1 MGMTTFKS
9 NPISIYIRFF
19 TGALLLFAGS
29 LLFSSCSTTQTVVDK
44 TTKTVTRTTKDISRK
59 IVLSDEDLKRKVGMF
74 NFENNTLQKTQN
86 FQEIFH
92 KGLPEYLIDQCPGI
106 ILLNPAAG
114 GLLNALKEPPKLKS
128 GIIDGYALTILGRQL
143 GLNAVVTGSL
153 EDIRIIDELQGVLW
167 TKGTQH
173 LVLIF
178 IRVAVFDTRTATK
191 ILDNTFDRRIEI
203 DDLEYR
209 MIQESEQIKL
219 PELNE
224 TLNRLLSDIGDSIC
238 DTIRDQPWDGY
249 ITEID
254 GDRYLIPSGTE
265 VGLEPGD
272 ILEVF
277 DGSRI
282 MEGIGGQH
290 FFVPGLKIGEI
301 EIVAITQDRLE
312 AKLVSGKEIK
322 KGSTVRRK

>member
-1 MGMTTFKS
+1 MTPYNS
-9 NPISIYIRFF
+9 DQIPVYIR
-19 TGALLLFAGS
+19 LFAGTLI
-29 LLFSSCSTTQTVVDK
+29 LLTGFFIFIGCSTTQKVVEK
-44 TTKTVTRTTKDISRK
+44 TTKTVTRTTRDISRK
-59 IVLSDEDLKRKVGMF
+59 IALSDEDLKRKVGMF
-74 NFENNTLQKTQN
+74 NFGNNILRKTQN

-92 KGLPEYLIDQCPGI
+92 KGLPEYLNDHCPGI
-106 ILLNPAAG
+106 ILLNPSAR
-114 GLLNALKEPPKLKS
+114 GLLNTLKEPPKLKS
-128 GIIDGYALTILGRQL
+128 GLIDGYALTILGRQL

-153 EDIRIIDELQGVLW
+153 EDIRVIDELQGVLW
-167 TKGTQH
+167 TKDTQH
-173 LVLIF
+173 LVLVF
-178 IRVAVFDTRTATK
+178 IRVEVFDTRTATK

-209 MIQESEQIKL
+209 MIQENEHIKL

-224 TLNRLLSDIGDSIC
+224 TLNRLLTDIGDSIC
-238 DTIRDQPWDGY
+238 DAIRDQPWDGY

-282 MEGIGGQH
+282 MEGVGGQH

-312 AKLVSGKEIK
+312 AKLVSGENIK

>member
-1 MGMTTFKS
+1 MTPS
-9 NPISIYIRFF
+9 NSDRIPVYIRLSAD
-19 TGALLLFAGS
+19 ALILLIGCLIFIGCA
-29 LLFSSCSTTQTVVDK
+29 TTQSVVEK
-44 TTKTVTRTTKDISRK
+44 TTKTVTRTTRDISRK

-74 NFENNTLQKTQN
+74 NFENNTLRKTQN

-92 KGLPEYLIDQCPGI
+92 KGLPEYLTDQCPGI

-114 GLLNALKEPPKLKS
+114 GLLNALKKPPKLKS
-128 GIIDGYALTILGRQL
+128 GIVDGYALTILGRQL

-153 EDIRIIDELQGVLW
+153 EDIRVIDELQGVLW
-167 TKGTQH
+167 TKDTQH
-173 LVLIF
+173 LLQVF
-178 IRVAVFDTRTATK
+178 IRVEVFDTRTATK
-191 ILDNTFDRRIEI
+191 ILDDTFDRRIEI

-209 MIQESEQIKL
+209 IIQQNEQIKL

-224 TLNRLLSDIGDSIC
+224 TLNRLLTDIGESIC
-238 DTIRDQPWDGY
+238 DAIRDQPWDGY
-249 ITEID
+249 ITELD
-254 GDRYLIPSGTE
+254 DDRYVIPSGTE

-301 EIVAITQDRLE
+301 EIVAITANRLE
-312 AKLVSGKEIK
+312 AKLVSGGDIK

>member
-1 MGMTTFKS
+1 MTS
-9 NPISIYIRFF
+9 YNSDQIPVCIR
-19 TGALLLFAGS
+19 LFAGA
-29 LLFSSCSTTQTVVDK
+29 LVLITGFLIFIGCAATQTVVEK
-44 TTKTVTRTTKDISRK
+44 TTKTVTRTTRDISRK
-59 IVLSDEDLKRKVGMF
+59 IVLSDEDLKRKVGIF
-74 NFENNTLQKTQN
+74 NFENNTSQKTLN

-92 KGLPEYLIDQCPGI
+92 KGLPEYLSDQCSGI

-114 GLLNALKEPPKLKS
+114 GLLNALKKPPKLET
-128 GIIDGYALTILGRQL
+128 GLIDGYALTIFGRQL
-143 GLNAVVTGSL
+143 GLNAIVTGGL
-153 EDIRIIDELQGVLW
+153 EDIRVIDELQGVLW
-167 TKGTQH
+167 TKDTQH
-173 LVLIF
+173 LVQVF
-178 IRVAVFDTRTATK
+178 IRVEVFDTRTATK

-224 TLNRLLSDIGDSIC
+224 TLTRLLTDIGDSIC
-238 DTIRDQPWDGY
+238 DAIRDQPWDGY

-282 MEGIGGQH
+282 MEGVGGQH

-301 EIVAITQDRLE
+301 EIVTITEDRLE
-312 AKLVSGKEIK
+312 AKLVSGEDIK

>member
-1 MGMTTFKS
+1 
-9 NPISIYIRFF
+9 
-19 TGALLLFAGS
+19 
-29 LLFSSCSTTQTVVDK
+29 
-44 TTKTVTRTTKDISRK
+44 
-59 IVLSDEDLKRKVGMF
+59 MF
-74 NFENNTLQKTQN
+74 NFENNTLRKTQN

-92 KGLPEYLIDQCPGI
+92 KGLPEYLNGQCPGI

-128 GIIDGYALTILGRQL
+128 GLIDGYALTILGRQL

-153 EDIRIIDELQGVLW
+153 EDIRVIDELQGVLW
-167 TKGTQH
+167 TKDTQH
-173 LVLIF
+173 LVMIF
-178 IRVAVFDTRTATK
+178 IRVAIFDTRTATK
-191 ILDNTFDRRIEI
+191 ILDDTLDRRIEI

-209 MIQESEQIKL
+209 MIRQSEQIKL

-224 TLNRLLSDIGDSIC
+224 TLKRLLTDIGESIC
-238 DTIRDQPWDGY
+238 DAIRDQPWDGY
-249 ITEID
+249 ITGID
-254 GDRYLIPSGTE
+254 SDRYVIPSGAE
-265 VGLEPGD
+265 VGLEAGD

-301 EIVAITQDRLE
+301 EIIAITADKLF
-312 AKLVSGKEIK
+312 AKLVSGENIE

>member
-1 MGMTTFKS
+1 MTPYNSDQITV
-9 NPISIYIRFF
+9 YIRLIAGALMLF
-19 TGALLLFAGS
+19 TGFFIFIGCA
-29 LLFSSCSTTQTVVDK
+29 TTRTVVDK
-44 TTKTVTRTTKDISRK
+44 TTKTVTRTTRDISRK
-59 IVLSDEDLKRKVGMF
+59 IVLSDEDLKRKVGIF
-74 NFENNTLQKTQN
+74 NFENNTLKETQN

-92 KGLPEYLIDQCPGI
+92 KGLPEYLNDQCPGI
-106 ILLNPAAG
+106 ILLDPTAG

-128 GIIDGYALTILGRQL
+128 GLIDGYTLTVLGRQL

-153 EDIRIIDELQGVLW
+153 EDIRVIDELQGVLW
-167 TKGTQH
+167 TKDTQH
-173 LVLIF
+173 LVLLF
-178 IRVAVFDTRTATK
+178 IRVEVFDTRTATK

-203 DDLEYR
+203 DDLDYR
-209 MIQESEQIKL
+209 MIQDSEQIKL
-219 PELNE
+219 PELND
-224 TLNRLLSDIGDSIC
+224 TLKRLLTDIGDSIC
-238 DTIRDQPWDGY
+238 DAIRDQPWDGY

-254 GDRYLIPSGTE
+254 GDRYVIPSGTE

-282 MEGIGGQH
+282 MEGVGDQR

-301 EIVAITQDRLE
+301 EIVAITEERLE
-312 AKLVSGKEIK
+312 AKLVSGEDIK

>member
-1 MGMTTFKS
+1 MTPYNS
-9 NPISIYIRFF
+9 DQISVYIR
-19 TGALLLFAGS
+19 LFAGT
-29 LLFSSCSTTQTVVDK
+29 LLLSAGILFLFGCATTRTVVK
-44 TTKTVTRTTKDISRK
+44 QTTKTVTRTTRDISRK
-59 IVLSDEDLKRKVGMF
+59 IVLSDEDLKRKVGIF
-74 NFENNTLQKTQN
+74 NFENNTSQNTQN

-92 KGLPEYLIDQCPGI
+92 KGLPEYLNDQCPGI
-106 ILLNPAAG
+106 ILLDPAAG
-114 GLLNALKEPPKLKS
+114 GLLNALKKPPKLKT

-143 GLNAVVTGSL
+143 GLNAIVTGSL
-153 EDIRIIDELQGVLW
+153 EDIRVIEELQGVLW
-167 TKGTQH
+167 TKDTQH
-173 LVLIF
+173 LVQVF
-178 IRVAVFDTRTATK
+178 IRVEVFDTRTATK

-209 MIQESEQIKL
+209 MIQQNEQIKL

-224 TLNRLLSDIGDSIC
+224 TLNQLLTDIGDSIC
-238 DTIRDQPWDGY
+238 DAIRDQPWDGY

-254 GDRYLIPSGTE
+254 GDRYVIPSGTE
-265 VGLEPGD
+265 VGLDPGD

-290 FFVPGLKIGEI
+290 FFIPGLKIGEI
-301 EIVAITQDRLE
+301 EIVTMTEDKLE
-312 AKLVSGKEIK
+312 AKLVSGENIK

>member
-1 MGMTTFKS
+1 M
-9 NPISIYIRFF
+9 F
-19 TGALLLFAGS
+19 TGFLIFIG
-29 LLFSSCSTTQTVVDK
+29 CTTTQTLVEE
-44 TTKTVTRTTKDISRK
+44 TTKTVTRTTRDISRK

-92 KGLPEYLIDQCPGI
+92 KGLPEYLNDQCPGI

-114 GLLNALKEPPKLKS
+114 GLLNAIKEPPKLKS
-128 GIIDGYALTILGRQL
+128 GLIDGYALAILGRQL

-153 EDIRIIDELQGVLW
+153 EDIRVIDELQGVLW
-167 TKGTQH
+167 TKDTQH
-173 LVLIF
+173 LVLVF
-178 IRVAVFDTRTATK
+178 IRVGVFDTRTGTK

-209 MIQESEQIKL
+209 LIQESEQIKL
-219 PELNE
+219 PVLNE
-224 TLNRLLSDIGDSIC
+224 TLNRLLTDVGDSIC
-238 DTIRDQPWDGY
+238 DAIRDQPWDGY
-249 ITEID
+249 ITKID
-254 GDRYLIPSGTE
+254 GDRYVIPSGTE
-265 VGLEPGD
+265 VGLESGD

-282 MEGIGGQH
+282 MEGIGGQR

-301 EIVAITQDRLE
+301 EIVAITEDRLE
-312 AKLVSGKEIK
+312 AKLVSGKDIK
-322 KGSTVRRK
+322 KGSSVRRK

>member
-1 MGMTTFKS
+1 MTS
-9 NPISIYIRFF
+9 YNSDRIPDYIRLFAEALILF
-19 TGALLLFAGS
+19 TGFIIFIGCA
-29 LLFSSCSTTQTVVDK
+29 TTQTVVEK
-44 TTKTVTRTTKDISRK
+44 TTKTVTRTTRDISRK
-59 IVLSDEDLKRKVGMF
+59 IVLSDDDLKRKVGMF

-86 FQEIFH
+86 FKKIFN
-92 KGLPEYLIDQCPGI
+92 KGLPEYLSDQCPGI

-128 GIIDGYALTILGRQL
+128 GLIDGYALTILGRQL
-143 GLNAVVTGSL
+143 GLNAV
-153 EDIRIIDELQGVLW
+153 IDELQGVLW
-167 TKGTQH
+167 TKDTQH
-173 LVLIF
+173 LVQVF
-178 IRVAVFDTRTATK
+178 IRVEVFDTRTATK

-209 MIQESEQIKL
+209 MIQDSGQIKL
-219 PELNE
+219 PAVDE
-224 TLNRLLSDIGDSIC
+224 TLNRLLADIGDSIC
-238 DTIRDQPWDGY
+238 DAVRDQPWDGY

-254 GDRYLIPSGTE
+254 GDRYVIPSGTD
-265 VGLEPGD
+265 VGLESGD

-290 FFVPGLKIGEI
+290 FFIPGLKIGEI
-301 EIVAITQDRLE
+301 EIVAITADRLE
-312 AKLVSGKEIK
+312 AKLVSGEDIK

>member
-1 MGMTTFKS
+1 
-9 NPISIYIRFF
+9 
-19 TGALLLFAGS
+19 
-29 LLFSSCSTTQTVVDK
+29 
-44 TTKTVTRTTKDISRK
+44 
-59 IVLSDEDLKRKVGMF
+59 MF

-106 ILLNPAAG
+106 LLLNPAAG
-114 GLLNALKEPPKLKS
+114 GLLKALKEPPKLKS
-128 GIIDGYALTILGRQL
+128 GLIDGYALTILGRQL

-167 TKGTQH
+167 AKDTQH
-173 LVLIF
+173 LLQVF
-178 IRVAVFDTRTATK
+178 IRVEVFDTRTATK
-191 ILDNTFDRRIEI
+191 ILDDTFDRQIEI

-224 TLNRLLSDIGDSIC
+224 TLNRLLTDVGESIC
-238 DTIRDQPWDGY
+238 DAIRDQPWDGF

-254 GDRYLIPSGTE
+254 SDRYVIPSGTE

-282 MEGIGGQH
+282 MEGVGGQH
-290 FFVPGLKIGEI
+290 FFIPGLKIGEI
-301 EIVAITQDRLE
+301 EIVAITEDRLE
-312 AKLVSGKEIK
+312 AKLVSGEDIQ

>member
-1 MGMTTFKS
+1 MTPYNS
-9 NPISIYIRFF
+9 DQIPVYIR
-19 TGALLLFAGS
+19 LFAGTLI
-29 LLFSSCSTTQTVVDK
+29 LLTGFFIFIGCSTTQKVVEK
-44 TTKTVTRTTKDISRK
+44 TTKTVTRTTRDISRK
-59 IVLSDEDLKRKVGMF
+59 IALSDEDLKRKVGMF
-74 NFENNTLQKTQN
+74 NFGNNTLRKTQN

-92 KGLPEYLIDQCPGI
+92 KGLPEYLNDQCPGI
-106 ILLNPAAG
+106 ILLNPSAR
-114 GLLNALKEPPKLKS
+114 GLLNTLKEPPKLKS
-128 GIIDGYALTILGRQL
+128 GLIDGYALTILGRQI

-153 EDIRIIDELQGVLW
+153 EDIRVIDELQGVLW
-167 TKGTQH
+167 TKDTQH
-173 LVLIF
+173 LVLVF
-178 IRVAVFDTRTATK
+178 IRVEVFDTRTATK

-203 DDLEYR
+203 DNLEYR
-209 MIQESEQIKL
+209 MIQESEHIKL

-224 TLNRLLSDIGDSIC
+224 TLNRLLTDIGDSIC
-238 DTIRDQPWDGY
+238 DAIRDQPWDGY

-265 VGLEPGD
+265 VGLESGD

-312 AKLVSGKEIK
+312 AKLVSGEDIK

>member
-1 MGMTTFKS
+1 MIPFNS
-9 NPISIYIRFF
+9 NQRPVYIR
-19 TGALLLFAGS
+19 LFAGT
-29 LLFSSCSTTQTVVDK
+29 LILFTGFIIFIGCATTQTVVQK
-44 TTKTVTRTTKDISRK
+44 TTKTVTRATRDISRK

-106 ILLNPAAG
+106 LLLNPAAG
-114 GLLNALKEPPKLKS
+114 GLLKALKEPPKLKS
-128 GIIDGYALTILGRQL
+128 GLIDGYALTILGRQL

-167 TKGTQH
+167 AKDTQH
-173 LVLIF
+173 LLQVF
-178 IRVAVFDTRTATK
+178 IRVEVFDTRTATK
-191 ILDNTFDRRIEI
+191 ILDDTFDRQIEI

-224 TLNRLLSDIGDSIC
+224 TLNRLLTDVGESIC
-238 DTIRDQPWDGY
+238 DAIRDQPWDGF

-254 GDRYLIPSGTE
+254 SDRYVIPSGTE

-282 MEGIGGQH
+282 MEGVGGQH
-290 FFVPGLKIGEI
+290 FFIPGLKIGEI
-301 EIVAITQDRLE
+301 EIVAITEDRLE
-312 AKLVSGKEIK
+312 AKLVSGEDIQ

>member
-1 MGMTTFKS
+1 MTSYNS
-9 NPISIYIRFF
+9 NQISVYIRLF
-19 TGALLLFAGS
+19 TGALILLTG
-29 LLFSSCSTTQTVVDK
+29 FSIFIGCDTTQTMVEK
-44 TTKTVTRTTKDISRK
+44 TTKTVTRTTRDISRK
-59 IVLSDEDLKRKVGMF
+59 IALSDEDLKRKAGIF
-74 NFENNTLQKTQN
+74 NFENSTLRKTQN
-86 FQEIFH
+86 FEEIFH
-92 KGLPEYLIDQCPGI
+92 KGLPEYLNDQCSGI

-128 GIIDGYALTILGRQL
+128 GLVDGYALTILGRQL
-143 GLNAVVTGSL
+143 GLNAVITGSL
-153 EDIRIIDELQGVLW
+153 EDIRLIDELQGVLW
-167 TKGTQH
+167 TKDTQH
-173 LVLIF
+173 LVQVF
-178 IRVAVFDTRTATK
+178 IRVEVFDTRTATK
-191 ILDNTFDRRIEI
+191 ILDHTFDRRIEI

-224 TLNRLLSDIGDSIC
+224 TLNRLLTDIGDSIC
-238 DTIRDQPWDGY
+238 DAIRDQPWDGY
-249 ITEID
+249 ITEIV
-254 GDRYLIPSGTE
+254 GDRYVIPSGTE

-301 EIVAITQDRLE
+301 EIVAIAENRLE
-312 AKLVSGKEIK
+312 AKLVSGEGIQE
-322 KGSTVRRK
+322 GSTVRRK